1 MEISFTDIK
10 KAISRF
16 LHRYH
21 VVVFTVV
28 ILGGLAAAVF
38 VFNNIIAQSSGTD
51 TGYTSS
57 ANDTT
62 FDKATIDR
70 INQLKTSSD
79 PEDKID
85 FSNGRTNPFV
95 E

>member
-10 KAISRF
+10 KTISRF
-16 LHRYH
+16 LHRFH

-38 VFNNIIAQSSGTD
+38 VFNNIIAQSSGED
-51 TGYTSS
+51 ASYTS
-57 ANDTT
+57 AVNDTT
-62 FDKATIDR
+62 FDQATINR
-70 INQLKTSSD
+70 INQLRTSTD
-79 PEDKID
+79 PEDKINL
-85 FSNGRTNPFV
+85 SNGRTNPFV